1 MSMLKEII
9 MKYKSISLDLI
20 VTPIIP
26 LLMSAW
32 GVSLLF
38 AHLNNSE
45 VSISRAIIVLGVGFL
60 GLAVTFL
67 HPVCLVLSGNTALR
81 IYSWFGLRSANYDL
95 KTQLVSKEWDKSSTY
110 LKLTF
115 NDGKSFRLSKHSF
128 FRLKKFSERF

>member
-1 MSMLKEII
+1 
-9 MKYKSISLDLI
+9 MKYKLISLDLI
-20 VTPIIP
+20 ATPLIP
-26 LLMSAW
+26 LLSLWW
-32 GVSLLF
+32 GTNLLF

-45 VSISRAIIVLGVGFL
+45 VSISRVIIVLGVGFL
-60 GLAVTFL
+60 GLSVTSL
-67 HPVCLVLSGNTALR
+67 LPICLVLSGNTALR